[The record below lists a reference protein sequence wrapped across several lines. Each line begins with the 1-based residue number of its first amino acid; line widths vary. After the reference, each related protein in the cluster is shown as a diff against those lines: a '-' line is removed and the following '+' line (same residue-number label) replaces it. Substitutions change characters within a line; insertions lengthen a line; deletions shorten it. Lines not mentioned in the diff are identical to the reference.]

1 MKIIFAI
8 GPKTDTK
15 KLKKLSEDQGSYE
28 NSYQDFTIYYLIG
41 LKKEDLVNKILSLKP
56 KIINEQLEK
65 ICVLL
70 NQKKKLKKVICF

>member
-56 KIINEQLEK
+56 KIINEQLE
-65 ICVLL
+65 I
-70 NQKKKLKKVICF
+70 